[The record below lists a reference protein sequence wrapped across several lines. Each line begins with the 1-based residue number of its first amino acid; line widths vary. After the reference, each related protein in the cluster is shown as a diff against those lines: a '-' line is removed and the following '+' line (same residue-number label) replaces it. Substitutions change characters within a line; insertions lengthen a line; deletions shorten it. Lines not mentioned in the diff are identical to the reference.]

1 MINKIVISIF
11 LIVFLTGCSKEKY
24 VTCTNNVVN
33 TNENYVLN
41 STIKL
46 YHKNDKVT
54 KIIVSEDYM
63 SSDKNVLKYLKD
75 YKNLYYENENDLYGG
90 YTFEIKEK
98 ENHIILDMN
107 INLNNL
113 NIKKMVNDGKL
124 DKYYTKQNT
133 LTLTG
138 AKYYYSSKGAVCE

>member
-54 KIIVSEDYM
+54 KIIVNEDYM

>member
-41 STIKL
+41 STIQL